1 MYRPVNGGAER
12 HVTIEGHGKRSC
24 FLSGLRPKTTYQL
37 RVKASGAHEDGPV
50 SPSINVT
57 TLDSG
62 RISLL
67 LVEFIIAMKA
77 IVSKQQN

>member
-1 MYRPVNGGAER
+1 M
-12 HVTIEGHGKRSC
+12 
-24 FLSGLRPKTTYQL
+24 

-67 LVEFIIAMKA
+67 LVEFIGRGMCFSHRRYHRHEGYLFQTPKLTTMFFER
-77 IVSKQQN
+77 SLTK